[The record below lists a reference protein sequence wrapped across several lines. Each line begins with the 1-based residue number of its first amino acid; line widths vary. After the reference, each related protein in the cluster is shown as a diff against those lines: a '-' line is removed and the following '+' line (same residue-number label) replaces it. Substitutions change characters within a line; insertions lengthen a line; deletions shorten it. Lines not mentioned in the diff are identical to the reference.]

1 MHSSVV
7 CQCSSCNTGEICSCF
22 GVSAT
27 ILACVLNRLKFLDIV
42 CFGGPHGSELR
53 VRMVGSELNHTRTKR
68 GKKEK
73 KKNERRVVFSPVFFP
88 STSFWPRYLN
98 PWNRL
103 VTKELRRLRLSC
115 LFGHWLALSPDCKT
129 KARNCNIA
137 SFKGSILTSLFS
149 L

>member
-53 VRMVGSELNHTRTKR
+53 VRMVGSELNHTRRKR

-73 KKNERRVVFSPVFFP
+73 KKTRGEWSSLRFFSLDKFL
-88 STSFWPRYLN
+88 T
-98 PWNRL
+98 
-103 VTKELRRLRLSC
+103 
-115 LFGHWLALSPDCKT
+115 ALSEPVKQAGDQGAPPVKT
-129 KARNCNIA
+129 FLFVWSLAG
-137 SFKGSILTSLFS
+137 SFP
-149 L
+149 